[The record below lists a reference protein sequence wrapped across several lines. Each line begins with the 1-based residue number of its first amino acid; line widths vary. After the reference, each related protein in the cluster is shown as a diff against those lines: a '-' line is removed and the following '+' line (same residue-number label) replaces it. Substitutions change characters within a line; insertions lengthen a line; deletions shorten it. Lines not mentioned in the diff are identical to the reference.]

1 MSLIGR
7 STFTPLPSQIS
18 NQIPG
23 HQEVM
28 PLRHSPVESKV
39 RVADSASDPAIKTA
53 VFPTAHRWSWLEN
66 TYWYVPTSNLSAV
79 LFNSSTG
86 TLAPVSDQTVYHITG
101 YRDGY
106 FWGKT
111 VTQLGSSSAS
121 CSSLVGSVTPEGK
134 VLMTFTETSGGSSPS
149 ITEGIGQM
157 QRRYGEWTMENQMF
171 TSPGQSLQ
179 IGHWAYMLRTHPGLP
194 SWYSLPSAGISVP
207 AFLNQGEGNG
217 PQLIVP

>member
-1 MSLIGR
+1 MARRKNGSEKRRRPCVLSGTDFLEDRVVMSSIGR
-7 STFTPLPSQIS
+7 STVNLPPQQVST
-18 NQIPG
+18 
-23 HQEVM
+23 
-28 PLRHSPVESKV
+28 LRHSHNEVVPLVQRPVVSTV
-39 RVADSASDPAIKTA
+39 RDSHHPSRYPIAIA
-53 VFPTAHRWSWLEN
+53 VFPTAYRWSWLAD

-134 VLMTFTETSGGSSPS
+134 VLMTFTATSSSSSPS
-149 ITEGIGQM
+149 ITEGFGTM
-157 QRRYGEWTMENQMF
+157 QRKFGRWTMENQMF
-171 TSPGQSLQ
+171 T
-179 IGHWAYMLRTHPGLP
+179 
-194 SWYSLPSAGISVP
+194 
-207 AFLNQGEGNG
+207 
-217 PQLIVP
+217 